1 MATNIFSPTSGR
13 TYSYGGFNIPQQP
26 VNNIFS
32 GVNPYY
38 INNSNT
44 YVPPTPPEPVAPT
57 PPTAPIQ
64 SGGDSF
70 PTNPPQYSQFT
81 GFGFGNNTG
90 YNGPYNQGNPL
101 SDLNS
106 GFNFGG
112 FIDNIGTTISNS
124 ITPGGIVGSIF
135 GGPIGGLIGNQVYN
149 NWDKM
154 SFANP
159 LAADQKKT
167 FSTTTAASYKPTV
180 TGTTNGVNN
189 YDSSDPGAV
198 NPDGSVNWN
207 NLGNPSYVTIDGIG
221 VSNPNTGSSS
231 SSSGGSSGG
240 GGAYSSDG
248 SDGITDTGQGY
259 GSYDMGGY
267 GEDVGVSDF

>member
-57 PPTAPIQ
+57 PPAAPPIQ
-64 SGGDSF
+64 SGSDSF

-90 YNGPYNQGNPL
+90 YSGPYNQGNPL
-101 SDLNS
+101 ADLQPSYSFGN
-106 GFNFGG
+106 FNVD
-112 FIDNIGTTISNS
+112 INPGTVL
-124 ITPGGIVGSIF
+124 GGIASYATGIPFLSMF
-135 GGPIGGLIGNQVYN
+135 GTNMYN

-159 LAADQKKT
+159 VAADQKRT